1 MKIKSGDVLI
11 YLGGDTFLDKGMK
24 VGNRYTVSQISD
36 YSYDIDEITRYEIKS
51 ASFIESN
58 LGCHLQLIDKYFKFL
73 SEEREETLNSLLMS

>member
-1 MKIKSGDVLI
+1 MEIKSGDVLI

-58 LGCHLQLIDKYFKFL
+58 FGCHLQLIDKYFKFL
-73 SEEREETLNSLLMS
+73 SEEREETLKSLLN